1 MNKTV
6 KRLLIMV
13 ALLYGVMLALFMF
26 FESSLMYP
34 APDPANANWEPDGIE
49 FEDAQF
55 VSKDGTALHGWFF
68 AHPEPRAVILFA
80 HGNGEQVAWLG
91 KEMSVLSKLYRVS
104 IFAFDWRGYGK
115 SGGKP
120 DEAGILEDAEA
131 AQLWLSERTS
141 VAPEKI
147 VLWGRSIGGA
157 VAVHL
162 AAEFGTKG
170 LILDRTFNSM
180 VDVAA
185 SHMPWLPVRTFLKN
199 RYQSD
204 ERITRYEGPLIQFHG
219 KPDRVV
225 PFKTGRALFDAAVSN
240 DKQFIVSEQLGHND
254 HWPEELH
261 RAVDLF
267 IDSL

>member
-1 MNKTV
+1 
-6 KRLLIMV
+6 MV

-34 APDPANANWEPDGIE
+34 APDPANANWEPDEIA
-49 FEDAQF
+49 FEDVQF
-55 VSKDGTALHGWFF
+55 ASRDGTPLHGWFF
-68 AHPEPRAVILFA
+68 PHEQPRAVVLFA

-91 KEMSVLSKLYRVS
+91 KEMAVLSDLYRVS

-131 AQLWLSERTS
+131 AHAWLAGRTGL
-141 VAPEKI
+141 APDKI

-157 VAVHL
+157 VVVHL
-162 AAEFGTKG
+162 AAENGAKG

-185 SHMPWLPVRTFLKN
+185 GHMPWLPIKTFLKN
-199 RYQSD
+199 RYPSE
-204 ERITRYEGPLIQFHG
+204 ERIKRYDGPLIQFHG
-219 KPDRVV
+219 TPDRVV
-225 PFKTGRALFDAAVSN
+225 PYSTGRALFEAAVSS
-240 DKQFIVSEQLGHND
+240 DKQFITSERLGHND
-254 HWPEELH
+254 HWPKELH